1 MSKLHKFLS
10 ILLAVMMVISIV
22 PVTASATAS
31 GDWEYNV
38 LSEENKT
45 AEITK
50 YNGSATAVVTPTSP
64 ITRASSSSSKSSW
77 SIEV

>member
-10 ILLAVMMVISIV
+10 ILLAVMMVIYIV

-38 LSEENKT
+38 LSEENK
-45 AEITK
+45 K
-50 YNGSATAVVTPTSP
+50 MSKTS
-64 ITRASSSSSKSSW
+64 ILTFASLK
-77 SIEV
+77 